1 MDNLYLGE
9 IILFAGNF
17 PPRSTAYCNGQLLA
31 INTNQALFSLL
42 GTVYG
47 GDGRTTFALPD
58 LRGRVPVNSGGNS
71 TGPGLT
77 TRRLGQRSGR
87 ETETLTVLQM
97 PSHNHLTT
105 NTPSADQH
113 VLLSATRGV
122 RDTPQ
127 AGDVPAGAS
136 FGSGLSA
143 TPVNAYG
150 PATSTVNGQ
159 AISGNAG
166 LTINDNGGQQPHN
179 NMQPW
184 LGVNYIICT
193 QGLFPSR
200 S

>member
-17 PPRSTAYCNGQLLA
+17 PPRSTAYCNGQLLSIA
-31 INTNQALFSLL
+31 QNQALFSLL
-42 GTVYG
+42 GTIYG

-77 TRRLGQRSGR
+77 TRRLGQRSG
-87 ETETLTVLQM
+87 EENHILQINEM
-97 PSHNHLTT
+97 PQHNHTATLDNGSASIKISTGDGTT
-105 NTPSADQH
+105 NDPAGNFLAKGVTPAAGP
-113 VLLSATRGV
+113 VPANVANIYAT
-122 RDTPQ
+122 TSNSTM
-127 AGDVPAGAS
+127 AGDLTG
-136 FGSGLSA
+136 
-143 TPVNAYG
+143 TP
-150 PATSTVNGQ
+150 
-159 AISGNAG
+159 
-166 LTINDNGGQQPHN
+166 TINNTGGSQAHN

-184 LGVNYIICT
+184 LGLNYIICL

>member
-17 PPRSTAYCNGQLLA
+17 APRSTAYCNGQLLP
-31 INTNQALFSLL
+31 INSNQALFSLL
-42 GTVYG
+42 GTIYG

-77 TRRLGQRSGR
+77 TRRLGQRSG
-87 ETETLTVLQM
+87 EENHILQINEM
-97 PSHNHLTT
+97 PQHNHTATLDNGSASIKINTDDGTT
-105 NTPSADQH
+105 NDPAGNFLAKGVTPAAGP
-113 VLLSATRGV
+113 VPANVANIYAATSNS
-122 RDTPQ
+122 TM
-127 AGDVPAGAS
+127 AGDLTG
-136 FGSGLSA
+136 
-143 TPVNAYG
+143 TP
-150 PATSTVNGQ
+150 
-159 AISGNAG
+159 
-166 LTINDNGGQQPHN
+166 TINNSGGSQAHN

-184 LGVNYIICT
+184 LGLNYIICL